1 MREKGSNFDETGEL
15 KFWNPH
21 RESMSITIQSYN
33 ILPGRD
39 PSAMAN
45 DRVLMWSATTLYAM
59 SILSA
64 SSGPTFPEYGR
75 APVAC
80 YVLQE
85 NGIIY
90 QFNHIPFP
98 GQFTVTDI
106 KSVC

>member
-1 MREKGSNFDETGEL
+1 
-15 KFWNPH
+15 
-21 RESMSITIQSYN
+21 
-33 ILPGRD
+33 
-39 PSAMAN
+39 
-45 DRVLMWSATTLYAM
+45 M

-85 NGIIY
+85 NRIIY
-90 QFNHIPFP
+90 QFNHISFP
-98 GQFTVTDI
+98 GQFTVTDV

>member
-1 MREKGSNFDETGEL
+1 
-15 KFWNPH
+15 
-21 RESMSITIQSYN
+21 
-33 ILPGRD
+33 
-39 PSAMAN
+39 
-45 DRVLMWSATTLYAM
+45 M

-75 APVAC
+75 APVAY

-90 QFNHIPFP
+90 QFNHISFP